1 MVLDFDKLEVK
12 AKRIDEFNTIL
23 GVRCGTGEVRHS
35 KLFSTLNCQTLE
47 IKNFHGESIQ
57 CAYQVF
63 HRCKELKHLIFNNAS
78 LPNVDAAA
86 DFFGGCNKLAKIDII
101 GDRPLLPSNRQSSKM
116 FAGTRLERIDINDFV
131 GSKDEQVIETFEMMF
146 AYIETLRETNLDNL
160 CISPKLE
167 ILEHKFQCSDISV
180 FDGSPKNIKIN
191 LPNDRVTRQ
200 VVLKCLLQTGW
211 CVDSIVENCTLEG
224 KPVDFN
230 TVLSESAENIKL
242 D

>member
-1 MVLDFDKLEVK
+1 
-12 AKRIDEFNTIL
+12 
-23 GVRCGTGEVRHS
+23 
-35 KLFSTLNCQTLE
+35 
-47 IKNFHGESIQ
+47 
-57 CAYQVF
+57 
-63 HRCKELKHLIFNNAS
+63 
-78 LPNVDAAA
+78 VDAAA

-146 AYIETLRETNLDNL
+146 AYIETLKEANLDNL
-160 CISPKLE
+160 CIRPKLE
-167 ILEHKFQCSDISV
+167 TLRHKFQCSDISM
-180 FDGSPKNIKIN
+180 FEGSPKNIKIN

-200 VVLKCLLQTGW
+200 VVLKCLLHDGW
-211 CVDSIVENCTLEG
+211 YVGSIVENCTLEG

-230 TVLSESAENIKL
+230 TVLFESAEDIKL